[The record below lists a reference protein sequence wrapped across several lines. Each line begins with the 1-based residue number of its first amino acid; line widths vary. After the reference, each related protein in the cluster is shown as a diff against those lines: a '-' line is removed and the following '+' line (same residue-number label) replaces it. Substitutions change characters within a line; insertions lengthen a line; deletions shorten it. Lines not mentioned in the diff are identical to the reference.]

1 MRRLGLLLYDRSLG
15 YSVCQIQRSRP
26 YVGYADM
33 TDKVMY
39 IAINQESIDKSQVES
54 FQAAELRVADNQ
66 RPRLA
71 AGL

>member
-1 MRRLGLLLYDRSLG
+1 M
-15 YSVCQIQRSRP
+15 
-26 YVGYADM
+26 A
-33 TDKVMY
+33 DKVMY